1 MLQDF
6 HTTSWSVVL
15 AAKDKE
21 ATDSRA
27 ALNSLCSTYWP
38 PLYSYIR
45 RRGYSEEDSRDLT
58 QQFFAHLLSKDFLK
72 NVVPGRGRF
81 RSFLLVSLR
90 NFLIN
95 EWRKNRAERRG
106 GTTPALPLDFAMA
119 EGRYALA
126 HNKDIDARI
135 LFDRQWAH
143 TILET
148 ALARLGEEYAT
159 AGKSD
164 VFDNLKGCLDS
175 RSEAIPYLTLAEGLN
190 MSEGAVKVAVH
201 RLRKRLARLL
211 REEIARTVETPEEVE
226 DELRYLV
233 ELLGP

>member
-6 HTTSWSVVL
+6 ETTSWSVVL
-15 AAKDKE
+15 AAKDPE
-21 ATDSRA
+21 AANSRA
-27 ALNSLCSTYWP
+27 ALDSLCRTYWL

-45 RRGYSEEDSRDLT
+45 QRGYSAEDSKDLI
-58 QQFFAHLLSKDFLK
+58 QGFFAHVLGQEFLK
-72 NVVPGRGRF
+72 NVAPGRGRF

-95 EWRKNRAERRG
+95 EWQKDRAEKRG
-106 GTTPALPLDFAMA
+106 GAAPTLPLDYALA

-126 HNKDIDARI
+126 YDADLDPGT

-143 TILET
+143 TVLEA
-148 ALARLGEEYAT
+148 ALAQLGEEYA
-159 AGKSD
+159 AGGKSS
-164 VFDNLKGCLDS
+164 VFENLKGSLES
-175 RSEAIPYLTLAEGLN
+175 RSEEIPYQRLAERMD

-211 REEIARTVETPEEVE
+211 RAEIARTVETPDEVDE
-226 DELRYLV
+226 ELRYLV